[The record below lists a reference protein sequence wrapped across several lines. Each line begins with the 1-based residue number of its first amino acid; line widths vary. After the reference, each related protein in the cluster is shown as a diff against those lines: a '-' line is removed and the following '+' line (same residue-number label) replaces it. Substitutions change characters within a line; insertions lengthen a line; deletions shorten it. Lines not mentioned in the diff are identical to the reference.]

1 MSMKGDATR
10 CLEWQGKRNC
20 SNQHGAHC
28 RLAVR
33 SGKVKGSAPMSTRC
47 TADSLSGA
55 AKGINRST
63 KHEVRCRLAVQSGR
77 VKEIEAMSMKC
88 AADSRSGAAR

>member
-1 MSMKGDATR
+1 MPTR
-10 CLEWQGKRNC
+10 CPEWQGKRNC

-55 AKGINRST
+55 AKGTNRST
-63 KHEVRCRLAVQSGR
+63 KHEVRCRLAVRSGK
-77 VKEIEAMSMKC
+77 VTENAPMSTRC
-88 AADSRSGAAR
+88 AADSLSGVAE